1 MFPHRPSSIGE
12 EPVGRVALNRRLF
25 VVSVITLG
33 LLAGSASA
41 YYQINQLISPQ
52 LIVLKVFLNT
62 KESQIQALLPKP
74 EDIREELI
82 SHLAE
87 ALAEARI
94 AIAVDDSS
102 IYGRLPEGIHPSNI
116 VEIHVRIDLQSE
128 NPGISGSQILGA
140 ASIAFERDGKADVS
154 ALPFTL
160 FSAENDAADVRAQC
174 AAAAIHQLEQT
185 VLAQL
190 KAERK

>member
-1 MFPHRPSSIGE
+1 M
-12 EPVGRVALNRRLF
+12 
-25 VVSVITLG
+25 VSVISLG

-62 KESQIQALLPKP
+62 KEPQIRALLPRP
-74 EDIREELI
+74 EDIRAELI
-82 SHLAE
+82 SYLTQ
-87 ALAEARI
+87 ALAVAGI

-102 IYGRLPEGIHPSNI
+102 IYGRLPEGVHPSNV
-116 VEIHVRIDLQSE
+116 VEIQVRIDLQSE
-128 NPGISGSQILGA
+128 SPSISNSQVLGA
-140 ASIAFERDGKADVS
+140 ASIAFERDGEAHVS

-160 FSAENDAADVRAQC
+160 FSTENDAADVRAQC
-174 AAAAIHQLEQT
+174 AAAAIHQLDQT